1 MSQQSVPTPKKPLS
15 RGKKIAIGIGVLIA
29 APPFIAGMISGV
41 KDAAAHDTSA
51 AAATPGASHSS
62 PAAKPSAKPSAKKK
76 RALAT
81 HASTPGP
88 AQRLADLDGIG
99 RPAGMYQQVLDALA
113 PRCTEDRPR
122 LTAIVNSTLG
132 DLKKNGV
139 DDEDEFSVLQ
149 HLEQSVPAG
158 NPRVNCASVAAAYAT
173 LREGN

>member
-1 MSQQSVPTPKKPLS
+1 MSQQPVPTPKKPLS

-41 KDAAAHDTSA
+41 KDAAPHDTSA

-62 PAAKPSAKPSAKKK
+62 PAAKPSAKKK

-88 AQRLADLDGIG
+88 AQKLADLDGIG

-139 DDEDEFSVLQ
+139 NDEDEFSVLQ
-149 HLEQSVPAG
+149 HLEQSVAAG

>member
-1 MSQQSVPTPKKPLS
+1 VGQQPVPAPKEPLS

-29 APPFIAGMISGV
+29 APPLVAGVISGV
-41 KDAAAHDTSA
+41 KGAATHDTSA
-51 AAATPGASHSS
+51 TAATPGASHSG
-62 PAAKPSAKPSAKKK
+62 PAATPSAKKK

-81 HASTPGP
+81 RPSTPGP
-88 AQRLADLDGIG
+88 AQKLAELDGIG
-99 RPAGMYQQVLDALA
+99 RPASMYQQVLDALA
-113 PRCTEDRPR
+113 PRCTENRPR
-122 LTAIVNSTLG
+122 LTAVVTSTLE

-139 DDEDEFSVLQ
+139 DDEDGFSVLQ

>member
-1 MSQQSVPTPKKPLS
+1 MGQQPVPAPKKPLS

-29 APPFIAGMISGV
+29 APSLVAGVISGV
-41 KDAAAHDTSA
+41 KGAATHDTSA
-51 AAATPGASHSS
+51 AAATPGASHSG
-62 PAAKPSAKPSAKKK
+62 PAATPSAKKK

-81 HASTPGP
+81 HPSTPGP
-88 AQRLADLDGIG
+88 AQKLADLDGIG
-99 RPAGMYQQVLDALA
+99 RPASMYQQVLDALA
-113 PRCTEDRPR
+113 PRCTENRPR
-122 LTAIVNSTLG
+122 LTAIVTSTLE

-139 DDEDEFSVLQ
+139 DDEDGFSVLQ

>member
-1 MSQQSVPTPKKPLS
+1 MSQQPVPAPKKPLS

-29 APPFIAGMISGV
+29 APPLIAGMVSGV
-41 KDAAAHDTSA
+41 KDAATHDTSA
-51 AAATPGASHSS
+51 AAATPVASHSS
-62 PAAKPSAKPSAKKK
+62 PAAKSSAKTNGT
-76 RALAT
+76 LAT

-88 AQRLADLDGIG
+88 AQKLADLDGNG
-99 RPAGMYQQVLDALA
+99 RPASEYQQVLDALA

-122 LTAIVNSTLG
+122 LTAVVNATRQ

-139 DDEDEFSVLQ
+139 EDEDDFSVLQ

-173 LREGN
+173 LREEN